1 MKGFTK
7 DKNKIFK
14 IVPALVISSCIFLMG
29 NAEIVNADN
38 IESKTKLEMSTKVGT
53 VKPCDYLN
61 IRKGPS
67 SNNGVVGKTYTN
79 ETVTIIET
87 SSNGWHKV
95 QTKSGVVGWVSGS
108 YISVNGSNQTNQSS
122 QSSQTTDAKISKLV
136 EFSKKQLGKPYV
148 WGASGPSGFDC
159 SGFTSY
165 IFKNG
170 AGITLPRT
178 SKSQATAGTK
188 VDRKDLKAGDL
199 VFFATGGGGIS
210 HVGMYIG
217 DGKFIHSTQ
226 PGDTVK
232 IHSINSSYYSRTF
245 VTARRVIN

>member
-7 DKNKIFK
+7 DKNKMFK

-29 NAEIVNADN
+29 NTEVVNADN
-38 IESKTKLEMSTKVGT
+38 INSNTKIEMKTTVGT

-67 SNNGVVGKTYTN
+67 SSNSVVGKTYSN
-79 ETVTIIET
+79 ETVTILET
-87 SSNGWHKV
+87 NSNGWHKI
-95 QTKSGVVGWVSGS
+95 QTKSGVVGWASGA
-108 YISVNGSNQTNQSS
+108 YISVNGAGQTNQNS
-122 QSSQTTDAKISKLV
+122 QVSTTTDAKISKLV

-148 WGASGPSGFDC
+148 WGASGPNGFDC
-159 SGFTSY
+159 SGFTY
-165 IFKNG
+165 YVFKNG

-188 VDRKDLKAGDL
+188 VDRKDLRAGDL
-199 VFFATGGGGIS
+199 VFFATGSGGIS

-217 DGKFIHSTQ
+217 NGNFIHSTQ